1 MRKVSILIGLCTIV
15 ALTLTITGQQQPQ
28 DLSPVMRD
36 VAHSVQ
42 ELNRGMAAGGA
53 PIVVMEAQ
61 NLFQQFT
68 KAQAFF
74 RAQKA
79 QDAVD
84 LAGLQI
90 RSATAIMEAAQS
102 NNLDGVKAPIKAMM
116 GRCATC
122 HMAHREQLPDKTF
135 RFKP

>member
-1 MRKVSILIGLCTIV
+1 MRKVSFLIGLCAMV
-15 ALTLTITGQQQPQ
+15 AFTLTMTGQQQPTQ
-28 DLSPVMRD
+28 DLSPIMRD
-36 VAHSVQ
+36 VAHSMQ
-42 ELNRGMAAGGA
+42 ELNRGMVAQGA

-61 NLFQQFT
+61 NLFQFFT
-68 KAQAFF
+68 KAQGIFK
-74 RAQKA
+74 AQKA

-84 LAGLQI
+84 LAGQQI

-102 NNLDGVKAPIKAMM
+102 NNLDAARAPIKAMQ

-135 RFKP
+135 RFK